1 MYCKN
6 CGREL
11 QRQTTFCPYCK
22 QRTTSKTSY
31 TYVLD
36 EESEHANKLNKKEKF
51 SFSIFAFASIIL
63 GLIGVGF
70 GIVGMFQVLPFT
82 IFAGLA
88 SLMGFVASLIGLRE
102 ALRLYKRGLTVSY
115 IGFFTSVTGIFL
127 TVASIVLVSL
137 G

>member
-6 CGREL
+6 CGREI

-36 EESEHANKLNKKEKF
+36 EESEHANKLDKKEKF
-51 SFSIFAFASIIL
+51 TLSIFALASILL

-70 GIVGMFQVLPFT
+70 GVVAMFEILPFSV
-82 IFAGLA
+82 FAGFS

-102 ALRLYKRGLTVSY
+102 TLKLYKNGLVISY
-115 IGFFTSVTGIFL
+115 IGFFLSVTGIFL
-127 TVASIVLVSL
+127 TVASIVLKVMD
-137 G
+137 